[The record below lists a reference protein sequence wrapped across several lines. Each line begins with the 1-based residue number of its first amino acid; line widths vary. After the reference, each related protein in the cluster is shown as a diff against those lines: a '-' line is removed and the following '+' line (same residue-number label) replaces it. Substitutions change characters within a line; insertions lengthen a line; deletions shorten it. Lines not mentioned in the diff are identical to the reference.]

1 MSNFNEHIRSK
12 GAKEIVTRFFSGA
25 DMFTEEKI
33 TDLTWDIP
41 EPEDKPASYY
51 IENGLTATM
60 TVNLEYTVDHGKE
73 KLHSYF
79 EIPREIDGAFII
91 EGAYRIATN
100 TLNSNWWDCRINT
113 SGKPPYTVNF
123 DLNRKYDITKQVLK
137 IKIPDPELGM
147 SSSTSKDIKFDD
159 IDKFLSGDN
168 RELLK
173 LDERQIK
180 KLQIKLDLPYR
191 PEYITK
197 QLIEECIAFG
207 DDRYKD
213 LIIDKT
219 IESVP
224 TGFMRFLFKRGNY
237 IQIRQAINSYWTKN
251 KYLQDEIRVLSRL
264 CTKFFKGSS
273 ENKKGGSEIQ
283 VSPGIN
289 AINLNSIGSKI
300 QVGQSVAINTS
311 MLDLIDVGDT
321 PINQNVN
328 KQNSLTVSTHITEDG
343 VLFDVFDT
351 NFTKITINY
360 LDYLNKKVC
369 ASEYVDYETNQVKP
383 DSEGNVVAKYR
394 MKRITIPANEIEL
407 IDLHPDYRLSET
419 TRRIPFINY
428 TDSVRVHMGTSMLKQ
443 SIPLVN
449 AERPLVDTGNDSDL
463 ANNILNEKFKYKSG
477 KVKEIT
483 ESDVLIELP
492 NKEVIEIPRRTA
504 TQSVNDID
512 IFTEPKVKV
521 GQRVKEGDI
530 ITGAVGLEKD
540 TYKSGINALVLFHAM
555 FGYVHEDAV
564 VVSESFAKKMC
575 NYSIIDLAIDVK
587 ASSALKWIAPI
598 GTKVKSLDKV
608 ITLYSS
614 IQLDELNKLV
624 TDKLGSIFGNDI
636 DMTEYTRETSLK
648 VPNDIEEAWVSD
660 VLVQENFSKKRG
672 AKKFNTTFSRTTT
685 GKTLKEY
692 NSDREIIYKQFP
704 EYIASDRLKPIN
716 LDEKGSNVTYSV
728 RIRLIKKTNLMV
740 GSKLT
745 NRYGGKG
752 VISQVLPDNQMPLM
766 VGIDGKKTQVDVV
779 MNPYSTVNRKI
790 PSVLLES
797 SLSNIAHRIH
807 DLVDKYKET
816 KTGQAKIMPM
826 INKYYPGRYERLDVD
841 EFIKLHNK
849 SKIEEVYYFNVGS
862 YSTKFTPALVEE
874 WSNELGVTSQSKI
887 LMPSKGLA
895 DLDEL
900 KSELEPE
907 EYEKIVSGMD
917 GKYTEVDKPLMCGY
931 MHIEE
936 LYHIPTYSNKV
947 TSSLFGVDVNERKD
961 SPIMGK
967 GKYRTTGQKIGEME
981 LSAYLSRS
989 AHSFIAEA
997 RKDTAQED
1005 NQTFLNNLLGL
1016 GLTVSDEHG
1025 YNQGGSALKSKLNQM
1040 KVKFR
1045 LKNQK

>member
-12 GAKEIVTRFFSGA
+12 GAKEIVTRFFNGA

-33 TDLTWDIP
+33 TDLTWEIP
-41 EPEDKPASYY
+41 EFEDKPASYY

-60 TVNLEYTVDHGKE
+60 TVNIEYTVDHGKE
-73 KLHSYF
+73 KLQSFF
-79 EIPREIDGAFII
+79 EIPREIEGAFII

-113 SGKPPYTVNF
+113 AGKPPYTVNF
-123 DLNRKYDITKQVLK
+123 DLNRKYDITKRILK
-137 IKIPDPELGM
+137 IKIPDSELGM

-159 IDKFLSGDN
+159 IDKFLSGEN
-168 RELLK
+168 KELLK
-173 LDERQIK
+173 LDDRQIK

-224 TGFMRFLFKRGNY
+224 AGFMRFLFKRGNY

-251 KYLQDEIRVLSRL
+251 KYLQDEIKTLSRL

-273 ENKKGGSEIQ
+273 DNKKGGSDIQ

-328 KQNSLTVSTHITEDG
+328 KQNSLTISTHVTDNG
-343 VLFDVFDT
+343 VLFDVFDP
-351 NFTKITINY
+351 NFTKITIDY

-383 DSEGNVVAKYR
+383 DSEGNVVVKYR

-463 ANNILNEKFKYKSG
+463 SNNILNEKFKHKSG

-483 ESDVLIELP
+483 ESAVSIELP
-492 NKEVIEIPRRTA
+492 NKEIVEIPRRTA
-504 TQSVNDID
+504 IQSVNDVD
-512 IFTEPKVKV
+512 VFTEPKVKV
-521 GQRVKEGDI
+521 GQKVKEGDI
-530 ITGAVGLEKD
+530 ITGAVGLEKN

-564 VVSESFAKKMC
+564 VVSDSFAKKMC

-608 ITLYSS
+608 VTLYSS

-624 TDKLGSIFGNDI
+624 TNKLGNIFGSDV

-648 VPNDIEEAWVSD
+648 VPNDIEEAWVTD

-685 GKTLKEY
+685 DKTLKEY
-692 NSDREIIYKQFP
+692 NNDREIIYKQFP
-704 EYIASDRLKPIN
+704 EYIAADRLKPIN

-728 RIRLIKKTNLMV
+728 RIRLVKRTNLMV

-766 VGIDGKKTQVDVV
+766 VGPDGKKTQVDVV

-807 DLVDKYKET
+807 DLVDQYKET

-826 INKYYPGRYERLDVD
+826 INKYYPGRYEKLDVD

-849 SKIEEVYYFNVGS
+849 SKIEDVYYFNVGS

-887 LMPSKGLA
+887 MMPSKGLA
-895 DLDEL
+895 DLEEL
-900 KSELEPE
+900 KSELGPE
-907 EYEKIVSGMD
+907 EYDKIVSDMD

-989 AHSFIAEA
+989 AHDFIAET

-1016 GLTVSDEHG
+1016 GLTISDEHG

>member
-1 MSNFNEHIRSK
+1 MSNFNQYLRSK
-12 GAKEIVTRFFSGA
+12 GADMIVTRFFNGA
-25 DMFTEEKI
+25 DLFTEEKI
-33 TDLTWDIP
+33 TNLTWNIP

-51 IENGLTATM
+51 IEHQLTAV
-60 TVNLEYTVDHGKE
+60 TVVKLEYTIDNGKE
-73 KLHSYF
+73 KYYSQF
-79 EIPREIDGAFII
+79 EVPREIDGAFII

-113 SGKPPYTVNF
+113 TGKPPYCVNF
-123 DLNRKYDITKQVLK
+123 DLQRKYDIPKKVLK
-137 IKIPDPELGM
+137 VKVPDPLLGY
-147 SSSTSKDIKFDD
+147 SSGTTKEIALDD
-159 IDKFLSGDN
+159 IDKFEN

-173 LDERQIK
+173 LTEEQTK
-180 KLQIKLDLPYR
+180 KLEIKLDLPYT

-224 TGFMRFLFKRGNY
+224 TGFMRFLFKQGNY
-237 IQIRQAINSYWTKN
+237 ISIRQAINSYWTK
-251 KYLQDEIRVLSRL
+251 KKILQEEINVLSNL
-264 CTKFFKGSS
+264 CVRYFKGSS
-273 ENKKGGSEIQ
+273 DTSKGSSDIQ

-300 QVGQSVAINTS
+300 QVGQSVAINTT

-328 KQNSLTVSTHITEDG
+328 KQNSLTVSTHITDDG

-351 NFTKITINY
+351 NFTKITIKY

-369 ASEYVDYETNQVKP
+369 ASEYVDYETNQIKP

-394 MKRITIPANEIEL
+394 MKRITIPASEVEL
-407 IDLHPDYRLSET
+407 IDLHPDYRLSAT

-428 TDSVRVHMGTSMLKQ
+428 TDSVRVHMGT
-443 SIPLVN
+443 IPLVN
-449 AERPLVDTGNDSDL
+449 AERPLVDTGNDEDL
-463 ANNILNEKFKYKSG
+463 GDNILNEKFKHSSG
-477 KVKEIT
+477 KVREIT
-483 ESDVLIELP
+483 EDAVVIELP
-492 NKEVIEIPRRTA
+492 SKEIVEIPRRTA
-504 TQSVNDID
+504 IQSVNDVD
-512 IFTEPKVKV
+512 VFTEPKVKV
-521 GQRVKEGDI
+521 GQKVKEGDI

-540 TYKSGINALVLFHAM
+540 TYKSGLNALVLFHAM

-564 VVSESFAKKMC
+564 VVSESFSKKMC
-575 NYSIIDLAIDVK
+575 NYSIIDLMFDVR
-587 ASSALKWIAPI
+587 ASEGLKWIAPI
-598 GTKVKSLDKV
+598 GTQVKSKDKILSV
-608 ITLYSS
+608 YSS
-614 IQLDELNKLV
+614 VRLDDLNRLM
-624 TDKLGSIFGNDI
+624 TEKLGGLFGGDL
-636 DMTEYTRETSLK
+636 DLTEYTRENVLR

-660 VLVQENFSKKRG
+660 VLVQEHKSRKRG
-672 AKKFNTTFSRTTT
+672 SKTLNTTFSRTTT
-685 GKTLKEY
+685 DKYLGEY
-692 NSDREIIYKQFP
+692 GTDRVIIYNKFP

-716 LDEKGSNVTYSV
+716 LDDKDVKITYV
-728 RIRLIKKTNLMV
+728 IRIRLIKRTNLMV

-752 VISQVLPDNQMPLM
+752 VISQILPDSQMPIM
-766 VGIDGKKTQVDVV
+766 VGPDGKKTMVDIV

-797 SLSNIAHRIH
+797 SLSNIAYRIH

-816 KTGQAKIMPM
+816 KTGKTKIMPM
-826 INKYYPGRYERLDVD
+826 INKYYPGRYDRLDVED
-841 EFIKLHNK
+841 FIKLHDK
-849 SKIEEVYYFNVGS
+849 SRVEDVYYFNVGS
-862 YSTKFTPALVEE
+862 YSTKFTPELVEK
-874 WSNELGVTSQSKI
+874 WSSELGVTSQSKI
-887 LMPSKGLA
+887 LMPSKDLS

-900 KSELEPE
+900 KAELSAE
-907 EYEKIVSGMD
+907 EFEKVTKEMD

-947 TSSLFGVDVNERKD
+947 TSSLFGVDINERRD

-981 LSAYLSRS
+981 LSAYLARS
-989 AHSFIAEA
+989 ARSFISET
-997 RKDTAQED
+997 RKDTARED

-1016 GLTVSDEHG
+1016 GLTVSDGQG
-1025 YNQGGSALKSKLNQM
+1025 YNQGGSALKTKLNQM